1 MKIGFIMDTDYL
13 TGHPED
19 SALLA
24 QWVVKTSPHRS
35 LYVVDDDQQLVGV
48 IRLANAVEP
57 VPLTLQQMMI
67 PLSEISAVSPDDSV
81 DVLVPLFRDNPE
93 WSSIP
98 VMRGNRLAGIVSRE
112 WKAPA
117 NPAADDDWDA
127 VSVGQLY
134 ESLLDALYTG
144 LIIVDNR
151 GMTRLLNPEGAEILG
166 VDPDEVV
173 GQPYEELAT
182 RLFDHMRDYLT
193 RSAVP
198 LALTGAVDRGERE
211 LRVSNGR
218 HVLFKFA
225 AVREAQHVQA
235 VLITFM
241 DVTPLK
247 HAEVQARYQERE
259 LEMAFALTL
268 PNSKVEYK
276 LKSSPEY
283 QDIYDPATGQAQITG
298 VIADGTYHHVINGLR
313 IMAELK
319 EIGVFQLVG
328 IDKDT
333 LVQAFIFHDVG
344 KAQPVLRV
352 GQIFVPQETFEPGYL
367 HAGRSADWARKD
379 YHVTEDV
386 EWLVRYHH
394 TPEKELPPTFP
405 AALKPMWRVFKLV
418 DGLSAGLTRRDAD
431 IAPMTLRGSVLT
443 IHETNPDQRYD
454 RHYRLAIYS
463 GEIIPVTG

>member
-1 MKIGFIMDTDYL
+1 MNIGFIMDTDYL

-19 SALLA
+19 SALLPR
-24 QWVVKTSPHRS
+24 WMVKTSPHRT
-35 LYVVDDDQQLVGV
+35 LYVVDDNQHLMGV
-48 IRLANAVEP
+48 IRLENVTAP

-67 PLSEISAVSPDDSV
+67 PLNALSVVSPDDSV
-81 DVLVPLFRDNPE
+81 EVLGPLFRDNPE
-93 WSSIP
+93 WASIP
-98 VMRGNRLAGIVSRE
+98 VVRGNCLVGVVSRE
-112 WKAPA
+112 WQGLAESV
-117 NPAADDDWDA
+117 ADDDWEA
-127 VSVGQLY
+127 VPTEQLY
-134 ESLLDALYTG
+134 ASLLEALYTG

-151 GMTRLLNPEGAEILG
+151 GVTRLVNPAGAEILG
-166 VDPDEVV
+166 VDPAEVV
-173 GQPYEELAT
+173 GQPYEELAA
-182 RLFDHMRDYLT
+182 RLFGHMRDYLT

-198 LALTGAVDRGERE
+198 LALMGAVDRGERE
-211 LRVSNGR
+211 LQIGNGR

-225 AVREAQHVQA
+225 AIREARHVRA

-241 DVTPLK
+241 DVTLLK
-247 HAEVQARYQERE
+247 HAEEQARDQQRE
-259 LEMAFALTL
+259 LEMAFGLTL
-268 PNSKVEYK
+268 PNSKVESK

-283 QDIYDPATGQAQITG
+283 QDVYDPATGQAQVTG
-298 VIADGTYHHVINGLR
+298 VIPDGTYHHVINGLR

-344 KAQPVLRV
+344 KAQPVLQV
-352 GQIFVPQETFEPGYL
+352 GQTFVPRETFEPGYL

-394 TPEKELPPTFP
+394 TPEAELPSTFP
-405 AALKPMWRVFKLV
+405 AALKPMLRVFQLV

-431 IAPMTLRGSVLT
+431 IAPMSLQGSLLT
-443 IHETNPDQRYD
+443 IHETNLDPRYD

-463 GEIIPVTG
+463 GAVLPVLE